1 MPKYTAIQTYTAGT
15 TITSSDWNQYFGSS
29 GNLQWAYDEYANISA
44 LHGGTLINSAYAS
57 TTASANIVSRFVN
70 YASSRG
76 DSDYFNTTA
85 GTIMPS
91 VYTGYAWVSATIT
104 HEVAIVANTNVPSF
118 YILLLPMNDTLNGV
132 TTSTDTIY
140 KLGVST
146 NNAQFPG
153 SIITSWGLWPVN
165 RTATY
170 STLVQIRDGF
180 TKFQV
185 GMYRADAAIAA
196 GNNFR
201 CTEFTVLPLGD
212 VSGLVNVL
220 DNLTVV
226 E

>member
-1 MPKYTAIQTYTAGT
+1 MPKYTAIQTYTAGQT
-15 TITSSDWNQYFGSS
+15 VTSSDWNQYFGSQ

-44 LHGGTLINSAYAS
+44 LHGGTLVNSAYVGTVAQN
-57 TTASANIVSRFVN
+57 TVTRFVN

-76 DSDYFNTTA
+76 DEDYFSASA

-91 VYTGYAWVSATIT
+91 VYTGYAWISATVT
-104 HEVAIVANTNVPSF
+104 HEVTSSPNTNTPSF
-118 YILLLPMNDTLNGV
+118 YILLLPMNDTLAGL

-146 NNAQFPG
+146 NIAQT
-153 SIITSWGLWPVN
+153 STITSWGLWPIN

-170 STLVQIRDGF
+170 STIVQIRDGF

-185 GMYRADAAIAA
+185 GMYRTDAGITAA
-196 GNNFR
+196 NKFR

-212 VSGLVNVL
+212 VSGMVNVL
-220 DNLTVV
+220 DLLTVV